1 METQQDNSLENRR
14 RTLSTDPQYFG
25 AYLNLARLNIFSI
38 NNHLAEEFKITT
50 LEEDGRIQSGFICE
64 NNKKNFN
71 YNWLF
76 EKLIRLMPVV
86 KQFDAAR
93 LPNEE
98 QKRGQAEGKN
108 LVKMTETLKAVFKDI
123 QEFRNDYTHYYS
135 TETGD
140 KRKLSVSQ
148 TTADFLK
155 RSFERAVAYTKSRFE
170 SVFAN
175 EDFTLISQKEL
186 VTKNNTIT
194 SEGLVFLASMFLDR
208 ENAFQFIGKI
218 QGLKGTQFKSF
229 VATRE
234 VLMAY
239 CVRLPHDK
247 LISDD
252 PQKALLLDMLNE
264 LDRCPKLLYNVLD
277 DEAKKEF
284 RPILT
289 ESGIENVLE
298 NSLNDEER
306 EDYLDNLEYQDYIEQ
321 LTVRVRHSNRFYY
334 YAMRFIDEQNLLP
347 DFFFQID
354 LGKYLL
360 ADYNKKI
367 LGEDVPRSIIE
378 NAKAFGKLS
387 TFDSLDA
394 LQQRIDPD
402 GLAKGFEQFAPH
414 YNTDINKVGF
424 RFNQDICTVELVSPK
439 PNANLSVNLVQ
450 PQPLGFLSL
459 HELSKIILLEYLQ
472 PGESIKMIREFYKT
486 ATRQL
491 FNLEFI
497 EQVKVQ
503 LTKNNWDT
511 FYKQCDRKKS
521 RAYMMKGA
529 SDKKEEFRYDAQ
541 SRKEALD
548 VVLAPYGLNHKQIPE
563 RILNYWLHIQDVND
577 SRNIAERIL
586 LMKRDGLKRL
596 KQLKKHSEDP
606 EVRIPKA
613 GEMATFIAR
622 DILDMVIDKDK
633 KQKITSIYYDKMQEC
648 LAFYADRDK
657 KRQFIGLVRELNLNA
672 PGGHPF
678 LKNLRL
684 ESIRKTSQF
693 YREYLQEKV
702 DKTEKVGLKRD
713 GKPKFQDV
721 SWLTKTFESKEWSEK
736 AQKDLT
742 VFKLPDN
749 REKIPYTIRQ
759 WDEKEQYDLEAWLRN
774 INHGR
779 KEGDQKRPIDLPT
792 NLFDEKLC
800 ELLANKLR
808 AAGHAVPDKAKYN
821 ELLKCWWQTRDDSTQ
836 SFYNG
841 KRLYIIK
848 DEEVSFVPGTESNFK
863 AYYQKPLGRAFN
875 RLSNKRREEQRTNPK
890 LRDIMLD
897 DVEKSF
903 KRTLPETEKEIR
915 MLAEDDRI
923 LLLMAEQLSPGEEMG
938 HFKLSNVK
946 EVLTKPGPVSR
957 TFRYKSPFDDLGN
970 KLTDGQKFLLKQLVV
985 CAVMQRKNINDL
997 NRFAHD
1003 RRLAEFVAYLPD
1015 GKINVDDLRYELAD
1029 YNKARQEVFDA
1040 VFRLEKAIVC
1050 KDIEG
1055 LLQHNTGKEGAP
1067 ACGNIQHQPYLQ
1079 WLVGNGYITEQ
1090 ERGYLNTMRNS
1101 FSHNQYPHKAIVA
1114 DYEDKLPD
1122 KGISSALAIAYKQ
1135 KIEGIV
1141 NKII

>member
-1 METQQDNSLENRR
+1 METNQQFTNENRR
-14 RTLSTDPQYFG
+14 RNLNDDPQYFG

-64 NNKKNFN
+64 SNKKNFN

-93 LPNEE
+93 LPKEE
-98 QKRGQAEGKN
+98 QKNIQTEGKN
-108 LVKMTETLKAVFKDI
+108 LVKMAETLKAVFKDI

-148 TTADFLK
+148 TTANFLK
-155 RSFERAVAYTKSRFE
+155 LSFERAIAYTRSRFE
-170 SVFAN
+170 SVFAD
-175 EDFTLISQKEL
+175 EDFTLITQKEL
-186 VTKNNTIT
+186 IRNDNTVT
-194 SEGLVFLASMFLDR
+194 SEGLVFLTCMFLDR

-252 PQKALLLDMLNE
+252 PQQAFLLDILNE

-289 ESGIENVLE
+289 ESGIENVLK
-298 NSLNDEER
+298 NSLNDEAR
-306 EDYLDNLEYQDYIEQ
+306 EEYLDTIDYGKYLEQ

-334 YAMRFIDEQNLLP
+334 YAMRFIDDRNLLP

-367 LGEDVPRSIIE
+367 MGEEVPRAIIE

-387 TFDSLDA
+387 TYDSPDV

-402 GLAKGFEQFAPH
+402 GLARGFEQFAPH

-424 RFNQDICTVELVSPK
+424 RFNQDICTVEPVQPK
-439 PNANLSVNLVQ
+439 ANGNLTVNLVQ

-472 PGESIKMIREFYKT
+472 PGESMKLIREFFNT
-486 ATRQL
+486 ANKKL

-497 EQVKVQ
+497 QSVKNQ
-503 LTKNNWDT
+503 LAENNWNT

-521 RAYMMKGA
+521 RAYMMKGT
-529 SDKKEEFRYDAQ
+529 SDKKEFRYDAL
-541 SRKEALD
+541 SRKKALD
-548 VVLAPYGLNHKQIPE
+548 VVLAPHGLNHKQIPE

-596 KQLKKHSEDP
+596 KQLKKHSQDP
-606 EVRIPKA
+606 GVRIPKV

-622 DILDMVIDKDK
+622 DIVDMVIDKDK

-657 KRQFIGLVRELNLNA
+657 KQQFIGLVRELNLNA

-721 SWLTKTFESKEWSEK
+721 SWLTKTFESKEWSDKAEK
-736 AQKDLT
+736 YLT

-749 REKIPYTIRQ
+749 RVNIPYTIRQ

-774 INHGR
+774 INQGR

-848 DEEVSFVPGTESNFK
+848 EEEVSFVPGTESNFK
-863 AYYQKPLGRAFN
+863 AYYQKPLGRAFE
-875 RLSNKRREEQRTNPK
+875 RLSNKRREEKRTNPK
-890 LRDIMLD
+890 LPDIMLN

-903 KRTLPETEKEIR
+903 KRTLAETEKEIR
-915 MLAEDDRI
+915 ILAEEDR
-923 LLLMAEQLSPGEEMG
+923 LLLLIAEQLSMGEG
-938 HFKLSNVK
+938 LGQLKLKNIK
-946 EVLTKPGPVSR
+946 EELTEIKPVSR
-957 TFRYKSPFDDLGN
+957 KFCYKPNFDDMGN
-970 KLTDGQKFLLKQLVV
+970 KPAKDQDLPLRELHVHAL
-985 CAVMQRKNINDL
+985 MQRKNSNDL

-1003 RRLAEFVAYLPD
+1003 RRLAEFVTYLPD
-1015 GKINVDDLRYELAD
+1015 GNITVDELRYEMTD
-1029 YNKARQEVFDA
+1029 YNKARQTVFDS
-1040 VFRLEKAIVC
+1040 VFRLEKTIVE
-1050 KDIEG
+1050 KDIRG
-1055 LLQHNTGKEGAP
+1055 LEKLFTDQNYNQQQ
-1067 ACGNIQHQPYLQ
+1067 GNISFKPYMQ
-1079 WLVGNGYITEQ
+1079 WLINNGYITQ
-1090 ERGYLNTMRNS
+1090 NERSYLEVVRNC
-1101 FSHNQYPHKAIVA
+1101 FSHNQFPPHSIV
-1114 DYEDKLPD
+1114 ELFTKSGTLP
-1122 KGISSALAIAYKQ
+1122 ALAGRIAEAYKL
-1135 KIEGIV
+1135 KIDEILL
-1141 NKII
+1141 KLY